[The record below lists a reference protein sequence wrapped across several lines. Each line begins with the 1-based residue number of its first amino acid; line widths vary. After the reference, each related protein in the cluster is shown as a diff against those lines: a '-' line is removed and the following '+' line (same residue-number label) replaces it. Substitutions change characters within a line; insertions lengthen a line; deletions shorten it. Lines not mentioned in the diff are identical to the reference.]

1 MLAEYLWLSTS
12 AHDGKEIDAMAV
24 DLRRMRYLMNREPMA
39 RLRVE
44 RAMSRATKCT
54 TILTGMP
61 RGGSSG
67 SPVERGVSDLEVA
80 KETLAAIRE
89 ELRSMRDEL
98 RPLIAAVESP
108 LARTTLE
115 MRYMDGYSARE
126 ISYLL
131 NYAESHVYRILTQGE
146 REILA

>member
-1 MLAEYLWLSTS
+1 
-12 AHDGKEIDAMAV
+12 MAV

-54 TILTGMP
+54 TTITDMP
-61 RGGSSG
+61 RGGCDG

-80 KETLAAIRE
+80 KKARAAIRE

-98 RPLIAAVESP
+98 RPLIAEVKSP

-115 MRYMDGYSARE
+115 MRYMDGYSVRE
-126 ISYLL
+126 ISYRL
-131 NYAESHVYRILTQGE
+131 NYDRSYIYRILQE
-146 REILA
+146 AEAEILA

>member
-1 MLAEYLWLSTS
+1 
-12 AHDGKEIDAMAV
+12 MAV
-24 DLRRMRYLMNREPMA
+24 DLRRMRYLIDREPMA

-44 RAMSRATKCT
+44 RAMSRAAKCT

-67 SPVERGVSDLEVA
+67 SPVERGVSDLEAA

-98 RPLIAAVESP
+98 RPLIAAVEPP
-108 LARTTLE
+108 LARTTFE

-126 ISYLL
+126 ISYRL
-131 NYAESHVYRILTQGE
+131 NYDRSYIYRILQE
-146 REILA
+146 AEAEILA